1 MIAIL
6 ISAAFRGATLIRG
19 KAFISMWPPK
29 RVALIKGNTEYGI
42 YIYICMYIYMYV
54 YIYICMYMYIYIIYI
69 YKYIN
74 IYIYIYT
81 YYPGYCPSFPQQ

>member
-29 RVALIKGNTEYGI
+29 RVALIKVNTEYGI
-42 YIYICMYIYMYV
+42 YIYMYV
-54 YIYICMYMYIYIIYI
+54 YIYVCIYIYMYIYIRYFS
-69 YKYIN
+69 N
-74 IYIYIYT
+74 W
-81 YYPGYCPSFPQQ
+81 